1 VVPPGRAGLGSLPE
15 TVVITRE
22 RKMIKI
28 GFVRMKVSK
37 FNQLLESVRK
47 NNSFVTKHC
56 ANMVF
61 AKVTFSH
68 S

>member
-1 VVPPGRAGLGSLPE
+1 VAPLGRAGLGSLPE

-22 RKMIKI
+22 RQLIEPYFLGIKI
-28 GFVRMKVSK
+28 SK
-37 FNQLLESVRK
+37 FNQLLESARK
-47 NNSFVTKHC
+47 YNSLITKHC
-56 ANMVF
+56 EKMSF